1 MTEIHVDQIID
12 EVRRMCI
19 EANVNLPPDVCRALE
34 KAVES
39 EGNPT
44 ASSVLEL
51 LLENADIARNECI
64 PICQDTGMA
73 VVFVEVGQD
82 CRIVGGGLTDAINEG
97 VMQGYQAGYL
107 RKSIV
112 SDPLERLNTND
123 NTPAVIYYDIVPG
136 EALVIHFS
144 PKGFGSEN
152 MSQLKMLA
160 PAEGVEGVKS
170 FVVQVVREAGPNPC
184 PPVVLGVGIG
194 GTMDK
199 AAVLAKKALFR
210 PIGKRHPDPRIARLE
225 EELLE
230 LINDLDIGPQG
241 FGGRTTALGVSI
253 ETFPTHIAGLPVA
266 VNVSCHV
273 TRHLTTRLG
282 R

>member
-73 VVFVEVGQD
+73 VFFVEVGQD

>member
-1 MTEIHVDQIID
+1 
-12 EVRRMCI
+12 
-19 EANVNLPPDVCRALE
+19 
-34 KAVES
+34 
-39 EGNPT
+39 
-44 ASSVLEL
+44 
-51 LLENADIARNECI
+51 
-64 PICQDTGMA
+64 
-73 VVFVEVGQD
+73 
-82 CRIVGGGLTDAINEG
+82 
-97 VMQGYQAGYL
+97 
-107 RKSIV
+107 
-112 SDPLERLNTND
+112 
-123 NTPAVIYYDIVPG
+123 
-136 EALVIHFS
+136 
-144 PKGFGSEN
+144 

>member
-73 VVFVEVGQD
+73 VFFVEVGQD
-82 CRIVGGGLTDAINEG
+82 CRIVGGGLTDAINDG

>member
-1 MTEIHVDQIID
+1 MVEIHTDEVIR

-19 EANVNLPPDVCRALE
+19 EANTTLPPDVYNAIARAGGE
-34 KAVES
+34 ED
-39 EGNPT
+39 NPT
-44 ASSVLEL
+44 AAEVLKQL
-51 LLENADIARNECI
+51 VENADIAREEQI

-73 VVFVEVGQD
+73 VFFVELGQG

-97 VMQGYQAGYL
+97 VRQGYCDGYL
-107 RKSIV
+107 RKSVV
-112 SDPLERLNTND
+112 SDPLERVNTGD
-123 NTPAVIYYDIVPG
+123 NTPAIIYYDVVEG
-136 EALVIHFS
+136 EGLVIHFS

-152 MSQLKMLA
+152 MSKVKMLT
-160 PAEGVEGVKS
+160 PAEGVEGVKR
-170 FVVQVVREAGPNPC
+170 FVVDVVREAGPNPC
-184 PPVVLGVGIG
+184 PPLVVGVGIG

-199 AAVLAKKALFR
+199 AAVLAKKALLR
-210 PIGKRHPDPRIARLE
+210 PLDEPSPVPAVARLE
-225 EELLE
+225 EQLLA
-230 LINDLDIGPQG
+230 LINNLDVGPLG
-241 FGGRTTALGVSI
+241 FGGRTTALGVKV

>member
-1 MTEIHVDQIID
+1 VTEIHVDQIID

-73 VVFVEVGQD
+73 VFFVEVGQD

>member
-1 MTEIHVDQIID
+1 MIEIHVDQIID

-73 VVFVEVGQD
+73 VFFVEVGQD

>member
-1 MTEIHVDQIID
+1 MAVVHVEEVIG
-12 EVRRMCI
+12 EVRNMCI
-19 EANVNLPPDVCRALE
+19 EANVNLPEDTYRALE
-34 KAVES
+34 RAAEA
-39 EGNPT
+39 EDNPT
-44 ASSVLEL
+44 AADVLKQL
-51 LLENADIARNECI
+51 MDNADVAHNERI

-73 VVFVEVGQD
+73 VFFVEVGQG

-97 VMQGYQAGYL
+97 VRQGYQVGYL
-107 RKSIV
+107 RKSVV
-112 SDPLERLNTND
+112 SDPLKRLNTND

-136 EALVIHFS
+136 EALAIHFS

-152 MSQLKMLA
+152 MSQLRMLA
-160 PAEGVEGVKS
+160 PAEGVEGVKR
-170 FVVQVVREAGPNPC
+170 FVVQVVRDAGPNPC
-184 PPVVLGVGIG
+184 PPVILGVGIG

-210 PIGKRHPDPRIARLE
+210 PVDERHPCPEIARLE
-225 EELLE
+225 EELFE
-230 LINDLDIGPQG
+230 LINNLDIGPQG
-241 FGGRTTALGVSI
+241 FGGRTTALGVNV